1 MQWYLLMLDSIR
13 VPSLNITQSGFDQC
27 SKCNPQPNCYTDSGD
42 FQISLPLTT
51 KQCNDMLNGNSKVLG
66 RESLLLDILGVNGTT
81 ITLSLPLLWL
91 AEQIKL
97 GNVECTGPGG
107 IFVLGFP
114 IFQYYYVAYD
124 MADNKVIFVDLQLSD
139 ETKAFIDGPEVNS
152 LFPPSTGYRYHV
164 PTKRSLMAATGVLL
178 LAFQCIV

>member
-1 MQWYLLMLDSIR
+1 MLMLDSIR

-42 FQISLPLTT
+42 SHISLPLPPQ
-51 KQCNDMLNGNSKVLG
+51 QCNYLLNTGNYNAEKM
-66 RESLLLDILGVNGTT
+66 EPMLLDILGVNGTT

-97 GNVECTGPGG
+97 GNVECTGPEG

-139 ETKAFIDGPEVNS
+139 ETKAFIDGPELGGINPNAPS
-152 LFPPSTGYRYHV
+152 AGYNRHIPSTI
-164 PTKRSLMAATGVLL
+164 SLTVAMGVLL
-178 LAFQCIV
+178 LAFQFIF

>member
-1 MQWYLLMLDSIR
+1 MRWYLLVLDSIR
-13 VPSLNITQSGFDQC
+13 VPSLNMTETGFNQC
-27 SKCNPQPNCYTDSGD
+27 NGCWPEPSCYTDSGD
-42 FQISLPLTT
+42 SQISLPLTP
-51 KQCNDMLNGNSKVLG
+51 KQCNDMTSGKAHVLR
-66 RESLLLDILGVNGTT
+66 RESLLLDISGVNGTT

-97 GNVECTGPGG
+97 GYVTCTGPGG

-124 MADNKVIFVDLQLSD
+124 MADNRVIFVDLQLSD
-139 ETKAFIDGPEVNS
+139 ETKAFIDGPELHS
-152 LFPPSTGYRYHV
+152 IFPSSAGYRYHV

-178 LAFQCIV
+178 LAFQCMF